1 MSLANSPAERHY
13 SRRPSKLKGTGRRL
27 DLSHLLSGGSLL
39 AARVTGLKE
48 TDMIQP
54 RGRQLLTALVLVLAL
69 AGTAA
74 GQEGKAVDQST
85 KPMERGSRIYIA
97 AIEAGFD
104 TFLSSAIV
112 KKQVPVVVTT
122 DRTKAD
128 YEITG
133 IASTEKAGWAK
144 MLFMG
149 TDNSNDLASI
159 KVVDLKSSEVVYG
172 YAVRKGNSYRGKQSA
187 AEACAKHLKEKM
199 TVK

>member
-1 MSLANSPAERHY
+1 
-13 SRRPSKLKGTGRRL
+13 
-27 DLSHLLSGGSLL
+27 
-39 AARVTGLKE
+39 
-48 TDMIQP
+48 MIQP
-54 RGRQLLTALVLVLAL
+54 RGKQLLAALVLVLAL
-69 AGTAA
+69 AGAAA

-97 AIEAGFD
+97 AIEGGFD
-104 TFLSSAIV
+104 TFLAAAII
-112 KKQVPVVVTT
+112 KKQVPVVVVT

-159 KVVDLKSSEVVYG
+159 KVVELKSSEVVYG
-172 YAVRKGNSYRGKQSA
+172 YAVHKGNSYRGKQSA
-187 AEACAKHLKEKM
+187 AEACAKHLKEKIV
-199 TVK
+199 VK